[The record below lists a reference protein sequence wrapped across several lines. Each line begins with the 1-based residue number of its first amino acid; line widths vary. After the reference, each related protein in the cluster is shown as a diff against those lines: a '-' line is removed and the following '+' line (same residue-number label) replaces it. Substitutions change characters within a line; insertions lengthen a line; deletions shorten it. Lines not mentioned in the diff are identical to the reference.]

1 MRRLRDKPLPTWAGE
16 IGCTSWAQVLLKF
29 VLSQPAVTCTIPGT
43 SRAEHMADNAAA
55 GAGAFPDAVFWRRN
69 AESIG
74 L

>member
-1 MRRLRDKPLPTWAGE
+1 M
-16 IGCTSWAQVLLKF
+16 LLKF
-29 VLSQPAVTCTIPGT
+29 VLSHPAVTCTIPGT

-55 GAGAFPDAVFWRRN
+55 GAGAFPDAAFWRRN